1 MLAAA
6 VASAGNRPRRL
17 APVVGMRP
25 VRNDMRLVSFCAL
38 LVAAHAACDDKKSTA
53 TVDASA
59 ANASA
64 SAVPAVSASAAASA
78 SAAPVT
84 EGKAP
89 DAVAAQHIL
98 IAYKGAKD
106 APKTITRSKADAKKR
121 AEEVVAKA
129 KAPGADFTALVN
141 EYSDDPGSKSRS
153 GSVGK
158 FTREKMTKPF
168 SDAAFALKV
177 DEVSNVVETDFGF
190 HVIKRN
196 Q

>member
-1 MLAAA
+1 
-6 VASAGNRPRRL
+6 
-17 APVVGMRP
+17 MRG
-25 VRNDMRLVSFCAL
+25 LVSFCAL

-59 ANASA
+59 AA
-64 SAVPAVSASAAASA
+64 SAVPAASASASASAPASA
-78 SAAPVT
+78 SAAPIT

-129 KAPGADFTALVN
+129 KAPGADFSALVN